1 VKRSILVVDDD
12 PSVLYTVKH
21 ILERADLKVRTASS
35 GKECLKVLQKGFKG
49 LVLMDVVM
57 PEMDG
62 WDTVKEIVER
72 GFINDVIICML
83 TGQEEPDSKMDALKE
98 YVLDYIRKPFD
109 TQKLVAL
116 AKEYLSYLK

>member
-1 VKRSILVVDDD
+1 MTRNILVVDDD

-21 ILERADLKVRTASS
+21 ILGKANLTVYTANS
-35 GKECLKVLQKGFKG
+35 GTECLKVLQNGFKG
-49 LVLMDVVM
+49 LILLDVIM

-62 WDTVKEIVER
+62 WDTAKEIVDR

-83 TGQEEPDSKMDALKE
+83 TGQEEPDSKMDSLKE

-109 TQKLVAL
+109 AQKLLNIVN
-116 AKEYLSYLK
+116 EYLSYI